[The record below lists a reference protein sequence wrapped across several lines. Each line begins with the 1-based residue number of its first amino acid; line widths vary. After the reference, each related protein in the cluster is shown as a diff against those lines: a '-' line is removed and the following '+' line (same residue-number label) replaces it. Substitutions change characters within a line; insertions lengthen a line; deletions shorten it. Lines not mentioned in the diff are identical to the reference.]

1 MAKLFPSRSEPSVD
15 RDGEPSVL
23 YVDSDE
29 AAEVISTLSGET
41 AMAVFRALTD
51 RALTASELA
60 DELDASVQSVSY
72 HLGNL
77 EDAGLVQVV
86 DTCYSEKGREMD
98 IYAATNR
105 PTVLVLGSREDR
117 VGLRRAFGQL
127 AGAVGVSA
135 IGVAAWQSI
144 SGALEG
150 ILGA

>member
-1 MAKLFPSRSEPSVD
+1 MAKLFPSRGKPSVD

-29 AAEVISTLSGET
+29 AAEVITTLSGET

-51 RALTASELA
+51 QALTASELA
-60 DELDASVQSVSY
+60 EELDASVQKVSY

-77 EDAGLVQVV
+77 EGAGLVDVV

-98 IYAATNR
+98 IYAVANR

-117 VGLRRAFGQL
+117 GSLRQAFGQL
-127 AGAVGVSA
+127 AGAVGISA
-135 IGVAAWQSI
+135 VGIAAWESL
-144 SGALEG
+144 SGALDALLEV
-150 ILGA
+150 

>member
-1 MAKLFPSRSEPSVD
+1 MAKLFPSRGTSSVD

-51 RALTASELA
+51 QALTASELA
-60 DELDASVQSVSY
+60 EELDASVQKVSY
-72 HLGNL
+72 HLENL
-77 EDAGLVQVV
+77 EAAGLVEVV

-98 IYAATNR
+98 IYAVASR

-117 VGLRRAFGQL
+117 GTLRQAFGQL
-127 AGAVGVSA
+127 AGAVGITAVG
-135 IGVAAWQSI
+135 IAAWQSL
-144 SGALEG
+144 SGALDALLEV
-150 ILGA
+150 

>member
-1 MAKLFPSRSEPSVD
+1 MAKLFPSRGRPSVD

-29 AAEVISTLSGET
+29 TEEVISTLSGET

-51 RALTASELA
+51 EALTASELA
-60 DELDASVQSVSY
+60 ARLDTSVQSVSY

-77 EDAGLVQVV
+77 ADAGLVEVV

-98 IYAATNR
+98 IYAVASQ
-105 PTVLVLGSREDR
+105 PTVLVLGTSEDR

-127 AGAVGVSA
+127 AGALGISA
-135 IGVAAWQSI
+135 VGVAAWESVAGTL
-144 SGALEG
+144 GALLE
-150 ILGA
+150 A